1 MAVATYIGF
10 IRAIGPLTHPKMPMA
25 GLRTACT
32 AAGFADVKTVLAT
45 GNLLFRSGEP
55 RAQVLA
61 KLQKIVNGFGLDNA
75 VVLRTLEELA
85 KVVADNPLADA
96 AEDHPSAL
104 TVFFLAEPAKDADWL
119 TGYPGPERLSLSGL
133 DLYVDYPANI
143 TLSKLAPAK
152 VEKRLGVTTTFRN
165 WNTVA
170 KLAAAGAAL
179 EAEG

>member
-1 MAVATYIGF
+1 MAAAVHIGL

-25 GLRTACT
+25 GLRQACT
-32 AAGFADVKTVLAT
+32 AAGFDDVKTVLAT
-45 GNLLFRSGEP
+45 GNVLLRTSEP

-75 VVLRTLEELA
+75 VILRTPAELA
-85 KVVADNPLADA
+85 KIVASNPYPEA
-96 AEDHPSAL
+96 ARDHPSAL
-104 TVFFLAEPAKDADWL
+104 TVFFLAEPARDPDWL
-119 TGYPGPERLSLSGL
+119 AGHPGPERLSLSGL

-143 TLSKLAPAK
+143 AVSKLTPAK

-165 WNTVA
+165 WNTVM

-179 EAEG
+179 EAER